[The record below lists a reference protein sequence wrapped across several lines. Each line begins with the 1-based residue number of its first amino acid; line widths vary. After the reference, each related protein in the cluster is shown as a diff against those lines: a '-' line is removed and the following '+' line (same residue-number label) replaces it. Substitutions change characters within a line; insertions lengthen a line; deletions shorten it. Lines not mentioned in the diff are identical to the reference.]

1 MKKITSIILSTFLI
15 FSLSSCGTKT
25 TPPANTGTSNPT
37 PSTTG
42 TNPTPS
48 TSGGNTTTNGKTI
61 TYKDGVYDVKH
72 KSTKPG
78 FEEAVVT
85 IKSGKIQNIELK
97 RLDDSQKEVNYND
110 WDGTKNG
117 YPNLKQDRMDL
128 AYAMVTKQSS
138 DVNVI
143 SGATQSSNGWKA
155 AVASALSKAQ

>member
-1 MKKITSIILSTFLI
+1 MKKSISIILSTFLI
-15 FSLSSCGTKT
+15 LSLSSCGTKPT
-25 TPPANTGTSNPT
+25 TPPSNTGITNIT

-42 TNPTPS
+42 
-48 TSGGNTTTNGKTI
+48 GNTGSDGKTI

-78 FEEAVVT
+78 YEEAIVT
-85 IKSGKIQNIELK
+85 IKGGKIDSIELK
-97 RLDDSQKEVNYND
+97 RLDDKEKEVNYND
-110 WDGTKNG
+110 WDGTKQF
-117 YPNLKQDRMDL
+117 PNLKKFRIDL
-128 AYAMVTKQSS
+128 ANAMVSKQSP